1 MFLVDRNEYK
11 RVNFSMC
18 RQHEFYVPICCCE
31 RIYLRFK
38 IYVTK
43 EFLKFLIQFLKSNS
57 LTKDK

>member
-31 RIYLRFK
+31 RIYLRFNLHKRIIISNPILK
-38 IYVTK
+38 IK
-43 EFLKFLIQFLKSNS
+43 QFNE
-57 LTKDK
+57 